1 MTCNSLCWSLVGPF
15 QPEDLSFPSM
25 ELQHLFFNS
34 LFLFPLW
41 NIYELNPEPDLL
53 GLFSHISLI
62 LVFLFYFLDD
72 FLRFMS

>member
-1 MTCNSLCWSLVGPF
+1 
-15 QPEDLSFPSM
+15 M